1 MDKGQALNY
10 FWSSFGLPAYDEN
23 TVPDDAVLPYI
34 TYNTV
39 TDSLDNVI
47 PLTGSVWYK
56 GMSWA
61 DVEAKSAEIARH
73 IGEYGHNVI
82 RIDGGYV
89 YITKGSPFAQ
99 RVVDGSDEQ
108 MRRIYI
114 NITAEFLT
122 AY

>member
-10 FWSSFGLPAYDEN
+10 FWSSFGLNAYDEN

-34 TYNTV
+34 TYNTA
-39 TDSLDNVI
+39 TDSLDNVV

-56 GMSWA
+56 GMSWTE
-61 DVEAKSAEIARH
+61 VEAKAEEIARY
-73 IGEYGHNVI
+73 IGEFGHKVI
-82 RIDGGYV
+82 KLDGGYL